1 MSGARTTWI
10 TLVRVLGLGAALLAV
25 MIVSGCPRGDD
36 GGATVVNTGGT
47 PARHTEISPE
57 ALDKIRDTTV
67 LVEVS
72 FQLPD
77 GSVQG
82 SGTGFVINGE
92 GRIITNAHVVSP
104 EIELDE
110 GNVVTAISRDVKV
123 VFHPATDQEQSYA
136 AQVLRESTDV
146 DLALLKIDQ
155 ATPTFLDLGDSD
167 AIAETAKILACGY
180 PLGLREISFR
190 GGMVTAHRNFE
201 GKTFLEHDAEADDG
215 NSGGP
220 VVDEQARVVGVH
232 TYTRISRNMSTKWA
246 IPSNVVRTWL
256 ASDPALDPPVY
267 FASASGGR
275 PIEGGSEA
283 TGGTVQGGSAT
294 PALEELLEASGLT
307 YSHAAGAT
315 YELPFDNDATVY
327 VSSFDDLLR
336 VHVIYGAMPQGAG
349 PAALRFTY
357 YDPVGRLSLGA
368 EGGEETLY
376 WEAQVPMGSAS
387 GEYLRDLCVIA
398 ANQIESFA
406 EYMKTEDEPQTPTDL
421 YPGGDK
427 ATLLSQLKQIAD
439 GSGLTYEMYD
449 DETLKVPFDNEVDV
463 YANIYNGVAYIHA
476 YGGGLP
482 GADADQATGLTA
494 DMLRFNW
501 NDPIGRLALDD
512 DYDVVWECQVPMN
525 YLTSDYFYIVCSI
538 AANQVE
544 AYWDEFGK
552 IPFNAERSD
561 ASQ

>member
-10 TLVRVLGLGAALLAV
+10 TLMGMLGLGAALLTLV
-25 MIVSGCPRGDD
+25 VLGGCPRGN
-36 GGATVVNTGGT
+36 GGATSVVNTGG
-47 PARHTEISPE
+47 AGQAGISQE
-57 ALDKIRDTTV
+57 ALQKIRDTTV

-72 FQLPD
+72 FELPQ

-82 SGTGFVINGE
+82 SGTGFVVNGQ
-92 GRIITNAHVVSP
+92 GRIVTNAHVVSP
-104 EIELDE
+104 EIELDD
-110 GNVVTAISRDVKV
+110 GRVVNAVSRKVQV
-123 VFHPATDQEQSYA
+123 VFHPATDREQTYD
-136 AQVLRESTDV
+136 AQVLRESSDV

-190 GGMVTAHRNFE
+190 GGMVTAHRNFD

-256 ASDPALDPPVY
+256 TSDPSGDPPVY

-275 PIEGGSEA
+275 PIEGGSAA

-294 PALEELLEASGLT
+294 PAVEELLAASGLT
-307 YSHAAGAT
+307 YSLFEGST
-315 YELPFDNDATVY
+315 YEVPFDNDATVY
-327 VSSFDDLLR
+327 VASFDDLLR
-336 VHVIYGAMPQGAG
+336 VYVVYGDMPSGAG

-357 YDPVGRLSLGA
+357 YDPVGRLSLTTEDGRDK
-368 EGGEETLY
+368 LY

-406 EYMKTEDEPQTPTDL
+406 NYLRTEKEPESPTDL
-421 YPGGDK
+421 YPGGDA
-427 ATLLSQLKQIAD
+427 ATLLGQLKQIAD
-439 GSGLTYEMYD
+439 GSTLIYEMYD
-449 DETLKVPFDNEVDV
+449 EDTLKIPFDNEVNV

-482 GADADQATGLTA
+482 GQNATEATRLTA

-544 AYWDEFGK
+544 AYWGEFGK
-552 IPFNAERSD
+552 IPFNADRSG
-561 ASQ
+561 